1 MATTLVVRLS
11 SLGDVA
17 ILIPVLYSVAIKNPE
32 DKFLLITKSPF
43 ASIFVNKPT
52 NLEVIPVYTNAQH
65 KGTIG
70 FWKLIRELNQRGID
84 NVADLHDVLRSKQ
97 LDIYFRL
104 KGKKVVVINKGKKGK
119 KALARRDNKIRQPLK
134 SSIERYQ
141 KVFQQLGYNASLDFK
156 SLFTSIN
163 RDFTLIEPIVG
174 AKEGTW
180 IGVAPFAKHLGKT
193 YPEEQMEEV
202 IRLLAEKPA
211 VRLFLFG
218 GKEDKK
224 QLGTWASK
232 YEQVQSVAGCFS
244 FPEELLLMSYM
255 DVLLSMDS
263 GNMHLA
269 SLVDVPVVSVWGAT
283 HPYAGFY
290 GYNQNPANAIQ
301 LDIEC
306 RPCSI
311 FGNKPCYQGGY
322 ACMKGI
328 APESVVQQIYAIL
341 K

>member
-1 MATTLVVRLS
+1 MATTLVVRFS

-43 ASIFVNKPT
+43 ASIFVNKPV

-65 KGTIG
+65 KGING
-70 FWKLIRELNQRGID
+70 LCKLVRELNPKRID
-84 NVADLHDVLRSKQ
+84 KVADLHDVLRSQQ

-104 KGKKVVVINKGKKGK
+104 KGKKVAVINKGRKEK
-119 KALARRDNKIRQPLK
+119 KALARRNNKEFQPLK
-134 SSIERYQ
+134 TSIERYQ
-141 KVFQQLGYNASLDFK
+141 EVFRQLGYDASLDFK
-156 SLFTSIN
+156 SLFTSVN
-163 RDFTLIEPIVG
+163 RDFTSIEPLVG
-174 AKEGTW
+174 TKEGNW
-180 IGVAPFAKHLGKT
+180 IGIAPFAKHLGKT
-193 YPEEQMEEV
+193 YPKEQMEEI
-202 IRLLAEKPA
+202 IRLLSEKPA

-218 GKEDKK
+218 GKEDKE
-224 QLGTWASK
+224 QLETWVNK
-232 YEQVQSVAGCFS
+232 YKQVQSVAGCFS

-269 SLVDVPVVSVWGAT
+269 SLVGVPVVSVWGAT

-290 GYNQNPANAIQ
+290 GYNQNPVNIVQ
-301 LDIEC
+301 LDMKC

-311 FGNKPCYQGGY
+311 FGNKPCYRGDY

-328 APESVVQQIYAIL
+328 TPESVVRQIDANL
-341 K
+341 R